1 MYCFAEQLSH
11 DINPLMLIVLR
22 AVKITFLNVT
32 ILDVSIKLY
41 TGKKELVLVSLEPL
55 KLFKYSAIFGASCQR
70 NACLK
75 WSSGLEK
82 RPRKPLP
89 SLQYNLTLGC
99 KAFVLGGWK
108 DGYDNLVFSIHRCS
122 FSKELSPDLQED
134 TLSAFSGVCSCL
146 HPSLRPYHPYGGWG
160 PCQHLLQAFLLFC
173 DRA

>member
-11 DINPLMLIVLR
+11 DINPLMLIVLH

-75 WSSGLEK
+75 
-82 RPRKPLP
+82 
-89 SLQYNLTLGC
+89 
-99 KAFVLGGWK
+99 
-108 DGYDNLVFSIHRCS
+108 
-122 FSKELSPDLQED
+122 
-134 TLSAFSGVCSCL
+134 
-146 HPSLRPYHPYGGWG
+146 
-160 PCQHLLQAFLLFC
+160 
-173 DRA
+173 